1 MMGLKFNEEPNYE
14 TNGVWPTV
22 ILRTHN
28 WFQCFDISR
37 PPISLRVGDSSHG
50 ETLNVV
56 TQDQSKIVLK
66 IPSEPKKLSYSKKM
80 ASPSLSNYDLV
91 SQLQ

>member
-1 MMGLKFNEEPNYE
+1 MIRLKFNEEPNYD
-14 TNGVWPTV
+14 TVGWPMV
-22 ILRTHN
+22 ILRTYN
-28 WFQCFDISR
+28 WFQHFDISI
-37 PPISLRVGDSSHG
+37 PPISLRVGDYPHH

-66 IPSEPKKLSYSKKM
+66 ISSEPKKVSYSKKM
-80 ASPSLSNYDLV
+80 ASLSLSNYNLM